1 MEKITMADIAQLAGV
16 TKSTVSRYFNGGYVR
31 QETREKIQEVIKKYN
46 YTPNTFAR
54 LKARNSR
61 VVGVVVP
68 ALNSKITGR
77 VITSIDRY
85 LRKEGYETLIK
96 NSDHS
101 VTQELENIRQL
112 MSLNVD
118 GILLSAITTTP
129 IVMIAAMSRP
139 PWWGTRGSPPHTL

>member
-31 QETREKIQEVIKKYN
+31 QETRERIQEVIKKYN

-68 ALNSKITGR
+68 DGTPCIKIC
-77 VITSIDRY
+77 S
-85 LRKEGYETLIK
+85 LLIV
-96 NSDHS
+96 HRFF
-101 VTQELENIRQL
+101 TEN
-112 MSLNVD
+112 
-118 GILLSAITTTP
+118 
-129 IVMIAAMSRP
+129 
-139 PWWGTRGSPPHTL
+139 